1 MNIVDDYILQRFPH
15 KETGKLETDKPY
27 QCRICWHKLGYPT
40 AKELEKHCNSTKASI
55 LNYMSVYKWSDIKEH
70 AINLQAKQD
79 QIDLRK
85 RQKETEEKHRQRNNK
100 LATANE
106 QYLDSLLEKLEDPEL
121 LPEQLTEL
129 MIEIRKTR
137 YELSSIQRD
146 ERTTEHLPNSYKD
159 VTGEI
164 NLDANANVKSE
175 VTVNLLDKVKEKR
188 RELNDLHSS
197 K

>member
-40 AKELEKHCNSTKASI
+40 AEELEKHCNSTKASI

-100 LATANE
+100 LAIANE
-106 QYLDSLLEKLEDPEL
+106 NYLDSLLEKLEDPEL
-121 LPEQLTEL
+121 SPEQLTEL

-188 RELNDLHSS
+188 RELNDLRSS